1 MLHLFA
7 DKIQRFANLINFILI
22 SVSEEEIKKIL
33 TSARYQPKGIFL
45 VAGLLATQ
53 MEKRDIIND
62 AKSVNKCAASVAIAK
77 LFDNTPPEEKKEKKE
92 NLCTHDNCLS

>member
-1 MLHLFA
+1 LTY
-7 DKIQRFANLINFILI
+7 FILI
-22 SVSEEEIKKIL
+22 SILKSERRKIF

-53 MEKRDIIND
+53 MEKRDIIKD

-77 LFDNTPPEEKKEKKE
+77 LFDNTPPKKKTKNKQEIYAR
-92 NLCTHDNCLS
+92 

>member
-1 MLHLFA
+1 MY
-7 DKIQRFANLINFILI
+7 IGTYSN
-22 SVSEEEIKKIL
+22 EIL

-53 MEKRDIIND
+53 IEKRDIMND

-77 LFDNTPPEEKKEKKE
+77 LFDNTPPEKKKKEI
-92 NLCTHDNCLS
+92 CGYDYCLLLQTTSAQNVILHR